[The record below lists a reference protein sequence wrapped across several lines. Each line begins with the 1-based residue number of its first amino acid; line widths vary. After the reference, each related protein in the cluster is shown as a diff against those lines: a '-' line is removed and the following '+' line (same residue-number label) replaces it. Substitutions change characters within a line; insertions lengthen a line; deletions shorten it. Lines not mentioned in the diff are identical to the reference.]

1 MWIVISNHLVLTERE
16 CVCRLGLFRSTCE
29 ARGPPANSGDTE
41 EQQGRLSRNPPTARG
56 VILSHHYGDRHRH
69 RTPYDGQGL
78 LTIPE
83 WLWPFLL
90 FRSPIAMR
98 SIMPIY
104 YRLLWGECCGTAINL
119 DIYLILHES
128 RFVWHEK
135 DLDWIRI
142 ILISFLYVTHSITS
156 ITLFRFYTIQII
168 LMLFYVWKLVCLY
181 VFNGNCY
188 KICILLYK

>member
-1 MWIVISNHLVLTERE
+1 MIHVIIQVTNHLVLTERE
-16 CVCRLGLFRSTCE
+16 RERENVSIWSISFHVWGTRATRELEVIQKGE
-29 ARGPPANSGDTE
+29 
-41 EQQGRLSRNPPTARG
+41 QGRVSRNPPTARG

-69 RTPYDGQGL
+69 RIPYDGQGL

-119 DIYLILHES
+119 DIYLILHKS
-128 RFVWHEK
+128 RFVWHEE
-135 DLDWIRI
+135 DLDLICI
-142 ILISFLYVTHSITS
+142 IFISFLYV
-156 ITLFRFYTIQII
+156 
-168 LMLFYVWKLVCLY
+168 
-181 VFNGNCY
+181 
-188 KICILLYK
+188 